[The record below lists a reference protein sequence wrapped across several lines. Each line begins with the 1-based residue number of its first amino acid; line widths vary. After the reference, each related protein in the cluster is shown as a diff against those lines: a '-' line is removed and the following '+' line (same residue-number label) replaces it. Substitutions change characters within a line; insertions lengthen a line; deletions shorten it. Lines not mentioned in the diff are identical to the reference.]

1 MPSDPCSSVADG
13 DVVSE
18 SLPLPLVY
26 YPQQYGTFLAF
37 GQTARSAPLMCTCA
51 RSAVDNLFRLRPSLR
66 TDHGMSN
73 SPWVYFPDVIARRIA
88 ARNGRSPL
96 PISFSPGLCHQ
107 CRNVAPTLR
116 YCDESQGTSFMQAY
130 GWYVNQAFLRLGILP
145 QRNIYLS
152 EVCPPGYQAEI
163 EAAKRLEQEFS
174 AECGRL
180 LELAQTSKR
189 PGASARGASIYFGLP
204 RDEVRQLIELRRRA
218 SLARRDLKSKIE
230 DIVTREI
237 GASARSF
244 VSASAPAP
252 SYPTVNHH

>member
-1 MPSDPCSSVADG
+1 MSSDPCSSVADG
-13 DVVSE
+13 DIVSE
-18 SLPLPLVY
+18 SLPLSLVY

-66 TDHGMSN
+66 TDHGTGKYTVYMSN

-88 ARNGRSPL
+88 AGNGRSPL
-96 PISFSPGLCHQ
+96 PVSFSPGLCHQ
-107 CRNVAPTLR
+107 CRNVAPALR

-152 EVCPPGYQAEI
+152 EICPPGYQAEI
-163 EAAKRLEQEFS
+163 EAARRLELEFS

-189 PGASARGASIYFGLP
+189 AGASASGASVYFGLP

-237 GASARSF
+237 GASSQSF
-244 VSASAPAP
+244 VSA
-252 SYPTVNHH
+252 